1 MKKRFSGRQQSKPAN
16 VANPA
21 LAPDAAT
28 LEKEVAAQGDV
39 VRNLKAS
46 KADKT
51 AIESAVAKLLD
62 LKKQLAACQA
72 PAAAV
77 PAVTESKD
85 VAQLEKD
92 ISLQGDV
99 VRKLKADKADK
110 KVIDEAVAKLLDLKK
125 QLSAATG
132 QAPAAAQSGSNKKNG
147 GKKKWNRFNWNCSI

>member
-16 VANPA
+16 VTNPA
-21 LAPDAAT
+21 PAPDAAT

-51 AIESAVAKLLD
+51 AIDLAVAKLLD

-72 PAAAV
+72 PAAAA

-110 KVIDEAVAKLLDLKK
+110 KVIDESVAKLLDLKK

-132 QAPAAAQSGSNKKNG
+132 QAPAAAQSGSNKKKG
-147 GKKKWNRFNWNCSI
+147 GKKK